1 MADVAPQIEVTGFSV
16 DRDST
21 CRYDTMVTLE
31 GRGVW
36 TFSVRWSQMET
47 LVKDLHATFTEMPE
61 DLELPRYYF
70 KTTDSAKLDARRR
83 QLEEFWAGTVHW
95 MNEYNETGARYLMDT
110 DAVQR
115 LLRDVD
121 HDFSE
126 AVAPPGIAAPE
137 PEPQYQSRSRP
148 TTPRAAPAVG
158 RAPPERY
165 FDEHHR
171 LGPDDFEA
179 LRTLGKGSFG
189 KVLLVRK
196 RDGQDRGKLFAMK
209 ILQKRKVVARDQ
221 VEHTKAERS
230 VLARMK
236 HIPFIVNVHYAF
248 QTDESLFLVLDF
260 VQGGELFFHL
270 KEHGRF
276 AETAVCFYSA
286 QMLLALEQIHDR
298 GVVYRDLKPE
308 NLLLDS
314 DGYIRLTDFGLSKE
328 HVSQTHSGASTFCGT
343 AEYIAPELL
352 SKHSGGGRRK
362 DKKVPHG
369 TAVDMWS
376 LGILMYEMIHGLPP
390 FYDTNTRRMY
400 DKILRAELS
409 FTSSFSDDACDII
422 SRLLERDPRRRM
434 TVTEAKAHRWVQHAG
449 PTSTAVASA
458 RALTLRCTVTTSDRF
473 FNVVDWERMLRHDYK
488 PPMVPAL
495 DHDLDLSFFDRTFTK
510 EPPYVPCTHL
520 DLFWPQCCT
529 HSQL

>member
-1 MADVAPQIEVTGFSV
+1 MDSVPQVEVTGFSV
-16 DRDST
+16 DADTT
-21 CRYDTMVTLE
+21 CRYETTVTLE

-47 LVKDLHATFTEMPE
+47 LVKDLHATYSSMPE
-61 DLELPRYYF
+61 SLILPRYYF
-70 KTTDSAKLDARRR
+70 KTTDRAKLDARRR
-83 QLEEFWAGTVHW
+83 QLEDFWAGTIQW
-95 MNEYNETGARYLMDT
+95 MTDVNATGATYLMDT
-110 DAVQR
+110 EAVQR
-115 LLRDVD
+115 LLQDVD
-121 HDFSE
+121 HDFRE

-137 PEPQYQSRSRP
+137 PEPQYGSRSRP
-148 TTPRAAPAVG
+148 TTPRAAPPVRRGAS
-158 RAPPERY
+158 ERF
-165 FDEHHR
+165 FDEHQR
-171 LGPDDFEA
+171 LGPEDFEP

-196 RDGQDRGKLFAMK
+196 RDGQDGGKLFAMK
-209 ILQKRKVVARDQ
+209 ILQKRKVVARNQ

-230 VLARMK
+230 VLEKMK
-236 HIPFIVNVHYAF
+236 HIPFIVSVHYAF
-248 QTDESLFLVLDF
+248 QTDEYLFFLLDF

-276 AETAVCFYSA
+276 AEKAVCFYSA

-328 HVSQTHSGASTFCGT
+328 DVSASDSGASTFCGT

-352 SKHSGGGRRK
+352 SKRGGGGSRK

-390 FYDTNTRRMY
+390 FYDTDTRRMY
-400 DKILRAELS
+400 DKILRAELT
-409 FTSSFSDDACDII
+409 FSSCFSDDACDII
-422 SRLLERDPRRRM
+422 SRLLDRDPRRRM
-434 TVTEAKAHRWVQHAG
+434 TASEAKRHRWVLL
-449 PTSTAVASA
+449 ASPSP
-458 RALTLRCTVTTSDRF
+458 RLRGCADTESLCACIGQI
-473 FNVVDWERMLRHDYK
+473 LRYG
-488 PPMVPAL
+488 
-495 DHDLDLSFFDRTFTK
+495 
-510 EPPYVPCTHL
+510 
-520 DLFWPQCCT
+520 
-529 HSQL
+529 

>member
-1 MADVAPQIEVTGFSV
+1 MEDAVPQIEVTGFSV
-16 DRDST
+16 DPDST
-21 CRYDTMVTLE
+21 CRYDTTVTLE

-47 LVKDLHATFTEMPE
+47 LVKDLHATFTSMPE
-61 DLELPRYYF
+61 DLNIPRYYF
-70 KTTDSAKLDARRR
+70 KTADSTKLDARRR
-83 QLEEFWAGTVHW
+83 QLAEFWASTIRW
-95 MNEYNETGARYLMDT
+95 MTDYNATGATYLMDT
-110 DAVQR
+110 EAVQR
-115 LLRDVD
+115 LLREVD
-121 HDFSE
+121 HDFTE
-126 AVAPPGIAAPE
+126 AVAPPGIAEPE
-137 PEPQYQSRSRP
+137 PEAQYQSRSRP

-158 RAPPERY
+158 RAPSERY

-196 RDGQDRGKLFAMK
+196 RDGQDGGKLFAMK
-209 ILQKRKVVARDQ
+209 ILQKRKVVARNQ

-276 AETAVCFYSA
+276 AEKAVCFYSA

-328 HVSQTHSGASTFCGT
+328 DVSESDAGASTFCGT

-352 SKHSGGGRRK
+352 SKHGGGGRRK

-369 TAVDMWS
+369 TAVDVWS

-390 FYDTNTRRMY
+390 FYDTDTRRMY

-409 FTSSFSDDACDII
+409 FSSSFSDDACDII
-422 SRLLERDPRRRM
+422 QRLLERDPRRRM
-434 TVTEAKAHRWVQHAG
+434 TVTEAKRHRWVLLVG
-449 PTSTAVASA
+449 LCSASVCA
-458 RALTLRCTVTTSDRF
+458 R
-473 FNVVDWERMLRHDYK
+473 
-488 PPMVPAL
+488 
-495 DHDLDLSFFDRTFTK
+495 
-510 EPPYVPCTHL
+510 
-520 DLFWPQCCT
+520 
-529 HSQL
+529 